1 MPSQIQNQTEIR
13 YTCSAAQQ
21 QVSLDITLNDGFHI
35 TGWNMM
41 NKHSLRGF
49 TFIEVMIAVAIVAI
63 LAAIAFPSY
72 DRFVRNSRLENAR
85 ADLLNNAQRLEH
97 YYAQKRKFT
106 DFDNLKNDNRF
117 FTIEGSNYQDRKSVV

>member
-1 MPSQIQNQTEIR
+1 
-13 YTCSAAQQ
+13 
-21 QVSLDITLNDGFHI
+21 
-35 TGWNMM
+35 MM

-117 FTIEGSNYQDRKSVV
+117 FTIEGSYEANHFKLTAKPNSTSNSNETRFLQLDDSGTVTICEAANDCVMY

>member
-1 MPSQIQNQTEIR
+1 
-13 YTCSAAQQ
+13 
-21 QVSLDITLNDGFHI
+21 
-35 TGWNMM
+35 M

-117 FTIEGSNYQDRKSVV
+117 FTIEGSYEANHFTLTAKPNSTSNSNETRFLQLDDSGTVVICEAADECVMY